1 VVEFLNEIN
10 LIRTAKVSAEELQSA
25 KNLYNGSFALGL
37 ENPARTAAFASNIL
51 INNLPKD
58 FYRTYLQKINAV
70 TVDDVLRVSKKYFN
84 HDNTRIIIVGKAE
97 SFAFSLAKKGFITNF
112 YDNYA
117 EFVKPTEVTATPPS
131 NLTAKQIVTNYISAI
146 GGEAAL
152 KKVTGVQQNAD
163 MEIQG
168 NKLAVTMKK
177 LAPNLSSQ
185 EATMMGQ
192 TVMKQSFN
200 GTTGYQTVRGQ
211 KIPLSADEIAEAKAD
226 QGIFNQLTYGTDGSK
241 IELAGTAKVGTA
253 NAYKLVVTA
262 ASGKKKTEYY
272 DVTSGLL
279 LKEEKTTSKDGN
291 EITQSTEYSD
301 YKKVGDVLF
310 PHSMIQS
317 IQTAKGGQE
326 FNITV
331 KEIKVNPAMQASDFN

>member
-1 VVEFLNEIN
+1 
-10 LIRTAKVSAEELQSA
+10 
-25 KNLYNGSFALGL
+25 
-37 ENPARTAAFASNIL
+37 
-51 INNLPKD
+51 
-58 FYRTYLQKINAV
+58 
-70 TVDDVLRVSKKYFN
+70 
-84 HDNTRIIIVGKAE
+84 
-97 SFAFSLAKKGFITNF
+97 
-112 YDNYA
+112 
-117 EFVKPTEVTATPPS
+117 
-131 NLTAKQIVTNYISAI
+131 
-146 GGEAAL
+146 
-152 KKVTGVQQNAD
+152 
-163 MEIQG
+163 
-168 NKLAVTMKK
+168 
-177 LAPNLSSQ
+177 
-185 EATMMGQ
+185 MMGQ